1 MYYMDSAHLEDVISY
16 LIMHLLLAMS
26 SLESYGS

>member
-1 MYYMDSAHLEDVISY
+1 MDSAHLEDVISY
-16 LIMHLLLAMS
+16 LIMRLLLAMS